1 MVVPMAIGRETPA
14 DGSQPAPGALDSTL
28 GPLESFRDR
37 LRLFAARR
45 LRDWGA
51 AEDVAQEAI
60 SRALEALRAGRIENP
75 EALPGFLF
83 QTALHVCLRRI
94 RTAGRERKALQ
105 KFGASG
111 EREGG
116 SESPLSAMLSAERR
130 TNVLKALERLDSEDR
145 QVLELTYRDELD
157 TEDIGRRLGV
167 TPGAVRVRRHRA
179 LKRLASALG
188 VTRAADGV
196 LNK

>member
-1 MVVPMAIGRETPA
+1 MIFPMAIGRETPS
-14 DGSQPAPGALDSTL
+14 DGSLEAPGALDSAS
-28 GPLESFRDR
+28 GPLEGFRDR

-60 SRALEALRAGRIENP
+60 SRALEAMQGGRIEKP
-75 EALPGFLF
+75 EALPAFLF

-94 RTAGRERKALQ
+94 RSAGRERKALQ

-111 EREGG
+111 AGDGGEG
-116 SESPLSAMLSAERR
+116 PLSALLSAERR
-130 TNVLKALERLDSEDR
+130 ASVIKALERLESDDR
-145 QVLELTYRDELD
+145 QLLEMTFRDDLD
-157 TEDIGRRLGV
+157 SEDIGRRLGV

-188 VTRAADGV
+188 VTRIADGA
-196 LNK
+196 LDR